1 MNDIQIFNNE
11 EFGAVR
17 TTGTPEQPL
26 FCLADV
32 ARVLGLKTS
41 KLVQRLSDDVLSKY
55 PISDSLGREQV
66 TNFINEDGLYDVILD
81 SRKPEA
87 KRFRKWVTSEVLP
100 SIRKHGAY
108 MTQQTIEKALAEPD
122 FLIRLAVNLKE
133 ERQKRLLVEQEC
145 EHQRTRIV
153 ELGSKVDDLQQE
165 VTEMK
170 DKVSYLDIIL
180 ATKSSVLVTQIA
192 QDYGES
198 SIRFNRR
205 LKEMNIQYQRGKQWI
220 LYADYKDCGYV
231 TSETYL
237 IKHKDGTEDV
247 RMNTKWTQKGRRFL
261 YEKLKSVGVIPV
273 IELADTMLI
282 SINKKAID
290 NIYNEGSQ
298 LYHSVNDLVLYATGA
313 AACSTSDLL
322 MVLDNI
328 NNSLDLIE
336 KHLNQA
342 YFQTWRYVQLRMGY
356 WKEKVYRTRT
366 KEEILEDAFSRWKV
380 AGKLDY

>member
-1 MNDIQIFNNE
+1 MDNNIQIFNNE
-11 EFGAVR
+11 ELGTIR
-17 TTGTPEQPL
+17 IKGTPDAPL
-26 FCLADV
+26 FCLGDV
-32 ARVLGLKTS
+32 CKMLGLRQGH
-41 KLVQRLSDDVLSKY
+41 VRERLDDGVVSTE
-55 PISDSLGREQV
+55 PISDSLGRQQV
-66 TNFINEDGLYDVILD
+66 ANFVNEDGLYDVILD

-100 SIRKHGAY
+100 TIRKHGAY

-122 FLIRLAVNLKE
+122 FLIQLAVNLKE
-133 ERQKRLLVEQEC
+133 ERQKRLLAEQEC
-145 EHQRTRIV
+145 EQQRTRIV

-205 LKEMNIQYQRGKQWI
+205 LKDMNIQYQRGKQWI
-220 LYADYKDCGYV
+220 LYADYKNCGYV

-273 IELADTMLI
+273 IE
-282 SINKKAID
+282 
-290 NIYNEGSQ
+290 
-298 LYHSVNDLVLYATGA
+298 
-313 AACSTSDLL
+313 
-322 MVLDNI
+322 
-328 NNSLDLIE
+328 
-336 KHLNQA
+336 
-342 YFQTWRYVQLRMGY
+342 
-356 WKEKVYRTRT
+356 RT
-366 KEEILEDAFSRWKV
+366 
-380 AGKLDY
+380 